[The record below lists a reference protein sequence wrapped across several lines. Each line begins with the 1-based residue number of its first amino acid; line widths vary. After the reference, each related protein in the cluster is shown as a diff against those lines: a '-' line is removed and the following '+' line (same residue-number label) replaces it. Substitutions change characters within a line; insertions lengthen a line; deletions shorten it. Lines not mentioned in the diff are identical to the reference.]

1 MLSKWRLVVA
11 VVALSGGMVACGPE
25 TREEVSTPDSALG
38 TTGRLLRVREP
49 LPGRYIV
56 VLAEPPAAAAAEVS
70 DVARELSAHH
80 GGRVVA
86 TYRHV
91 LRGFALEGMSEAAA
105 LALSRDP
112 RVRYVEEDGMAH
124 GAAVQSSPPWGLDRV
139 DQRDLPLSGSYT
151 YTATGSGVNVYV
163 LDSGIRTSHQDFGGR
178 AFGAFTAINDGYG
191 SGDCHGHG
199 THVAGTVGGATFG
212 VAKGVRLYSVRV
224 LGCDNRGAW
233 SGIIQGL
240 DWITA
245 NHVKPAVVN
254 ASLGGSVD
262 LSVDEAVRRTIAAG
276 VSVVISAMNDNV
288 DACNVTPARV
298 AEAITVGATSS
309 TDARASFSNFGSCL
323 DVFAPGV
330 NVVSASNTSDTGSVS
345 MQGTSMAAPHVAGV
359 AALFLQGSPG
369 STPAQVASALVNN
382 ATTGKVTSA
391 GTGSPNRLLL
401 SGFISTTPGSEVVI
415 DNDNASNDTSKFYF
429 QASSNW
435 IASTS
440 NLGFYG
446 SNYHHAST
454 QAVSDGASFYFYL
467 PAAATRT
474 VEAWW
479 STGSNRSTTAP
490 FIAYDA
496 AGTELGRVSVN
507 QQLNGARW
515 NVLGTYAF
523 TAGWNRVVLS
533 RWTTSGYVV
542 IADAVRIR

>member
-1 MLSKWRLVVA
+1 MKSVMKAGMWACTAML
-11 VVALSGGMVACGPE
+11 MACGPE
-25 TREEVSTPDSALG
+25 SAEQVSTPDLEQG
-38 TTGRLLRVREP
+38 TTGRFLRVREP

-56 VLAEPPAAAAAEVS
+56 VLAEPPAAAAADVAE
-70 DVARELSAHH
+70 VARELSAHH
-80 GGRVVA
+80 GGRVAA
-86 TYRHV
+86 TYRHA
-91 LRGFALEGMSEAAA
+91 LRGFAVEGMSEAAA

-112 RVRYVEEDGMAH
+112 RVRYVEEDGMVS

-139 DQRDLPLSGSYT
+139 DQRDLPLSASYT

-163 LDSGIRTSHQDFGGR
+163 LDSGIRTTHQDFGGR

-199 THVAGTVGGATFG
+199 THVAGTVGGATYG

-224 LGCDNRGAW
+224 LGCDGAGSW
-233 SGIIQGL
+233 SGLIQGL

-254 ASLGGSVD
+254 ASLGGGVTVSVD
-262 LSVDEAVRRTIAAG
+262 DAVRRTIASG
-276 VSVVISAMNDNV
+276 VSVVIAAMNDNL
-288 DACNVTPARV
+288 DACNATPARV
-298 AEAITVGATSS
+298 AEAITVGATSN

-323 DVFAPGV
+323 DLFAPGV
-330 NVVSASNTSDTGSVS
+330 NVFSASHLGDTGSVS

-359 AALFLQGSPG
+359 AALFLQGNPG

-391 GTGSPNRLLL
+391 GTGSPNRLLF
-401 SGFISTTPGSEVVI
+401 SGFIGATPGSEVVI
-415 DNDNASNDTSKFYF
+415 DNDNARNDTSKFYF
-429 QASSNW
+429 QSSTNWLTSASN
-435 IASTS
+435 A
-440 NLGFYG
+440 GFYG
-446 SNYHHAST
+446 THYHYAST

-479 STGSNRSTTAP
+479 TTSSNRSTTAP
-490 FIAYDA
+490 FVVYNA
-496 AGTELGRVSVN
+496 AGTELGRTSVN

-515 NVLGTYAF
+515 NVLGTYNF

-542 IADAVRIR
+542 VADAVRIR

>member
-1 MLSKWRLVVA
+1 MKSVMKAGMWACTAML
-11 VVALSGGMVACGPE
+11 MACGPE
-25 TREEVSTPDSALG
+25 SAEQVSTPDLEQG
-38 TTGRLLRVREP
+38 TTGRFLRVREP

-56 VLAEPPAAAAAEVS
+56 VLAEPPAAAAADVAE
-70 DVARELSAHH
+70 VARELSAHH
-80 GGRVVA
+80 GGRVAA
-86 TYRHV
+86 TYRHA
-91 LRGFALEGMSEAAA
+91 LRGFAVEGMSEAAA

-112 RVRYVEEDGMAH
+112 RVRYVEEDGMVS

-139 DQRDLPLSGSYT
+139 DQRDLPLSASYT

-163 LDSGIRTSHQDFGGR
+163 LDSGIRTTHQDFGGR

-199 THVAGTVGGATFG
+199 THVAGTVGGATYG

-224 LGCDNRGAW
+224 LGCDGAGSW
-233 SGIIQGL
+233 SGLIQGL

-254 ASLGGSVD
+254 ASLGGGVTVSVD
-262 LSVDEAVRRTIAAG
+262 DAVRRTIASG
-276 VSVVISAMNDNV
+276 VSVVIAAMNDNL
-288 DACNVTPARV
+288 DACNATPARV
-298 AEAITVGATSS
+298 AEAITVGATSN

-323 DVFAPGV
+323 DLFAPGV
-330 NVVSASNTSDTGSVS
+330 NVFSASHLGDTGSVS

-359 AALFLQGSPG
+359 AALFLQGNPG
-369 STPAQVASALVNN
+369 ATPAQVASALVNN
-382 ATTGKVTSA
+382 STTGKVTSA
-391 GTGSPNRLLL
+391 GTGSPNRLLF
-401 SGFISTTPGSEVVI
+401 SGFIGGTPGSEVVI
-415 DNDNASNDTSKFYF
+415 DNDNARNDTSKFYF
-429 QASSNW
+429 QSSTNW
-435 IASTS
+435 ITSAS
-440 NLGFYG
+440 NAGFYG
-446 SNYHHAST
+446 TNYYYAST

-479 STGSNRSTTAP
+479 TTSSNRSTTAP
-490 FIAYDA
+490 FVVYNA
-496 AGTELGRVSVN
+496 AGTELGRTSVN

-515 NVLGTYAF
+515 NVLGTYNF

-542 IADAVRIR
+542 VADAVRIR

>member
-1 MLSKWRLVVA
+1 MKIAVNAWMLA
-11 VVALSGGMVACGPE
+11 CTALLVACGPE
-25 TREEVSTPDSALG
+25 MPEQEFPADSALG
-38 TTGRLLRVREP
+38 TTGRFLRVREP

-56 VLAEPPAAAAAEVS
+56 VLAEPPAAAAPDVAE
-70 DVARELSAHH
+70 VAREFSSRH
-80 GGRVVA
+80 GGRVAA

-91 LRGFALEGMSEAAA
+91 LRGFAVEGMSEAAA

-112 RVRYVEEDGMAH
+112 RVRYVEEDGMAS

-139 DQRDLPLSGSYT
+139 DQRDLPLNASYT

-163 LDSGIRTSHQDFGGR
+163 LDSGIRTTHQDFGGR

-199 THVAGTVGGATFG
+199 THVAGTVGGATYG

-254 ASLGGSVD
+254 ASLGGSIS
-262 LSVDEAVRRTIAAG
+262 LSVDDAVRRTIAAG

-298 AEAITVGATSS
+298 AEALTVGATSN
-309 TDARASFSNFGSCL
+309 TDTRASFSNFGSCL
-323 DVFAPGV
+323 DLFAPGV
-330 NVVSASNTSDTGSVS
+330 NVVSASNTSDTGSIS

-369 STPAQVASALVNN
+369 STPAQVASALLNN
-382 ATTGKVTSA
+382 ATTGKVIST
-391 GTGSPNRLLL
+391 GTGSPNRLLF
-401 SGFISTTPGSEVVI
+401 SGFIGATPGSELII

-429 QASSNW
+429 QASTNW

-440 NLGFYG
+440 NPGFHG
-446 SNYHHAST
+446 ANYHYATT
-454 QAVSDGASFYFYL
+454 QAVSDSASFYFYL

-479 STGSNRSTTAP
+479 TTGSNRSTTAP
-490 FIAYDA
+490 FIVYNA

-515 NVLGTYAF
+515 NVLGTYDF
-523 TAGWNRVVLS
+523 TAGWNRVVVS
-533 RWTTSGYVV
+533 RWAASGSVV

>member
-1 MLSKWRLVVA
+1 MKSVVKAWMLACTAML
-11 VVALSGGMVACGPE
+11 VACGPE
-25 TREEVSTPDSALG
+25 SAEQVSTPDLEQG
-38 TTGRLLRVREP
+38 TTGRFLRAREP
-49 LPGRYIV
+49 FPGRYIV
-56 VLAEPPAAAAAEVS
+56 VLAEPPAAAAA
-70 DVARELSAHH
+70 DVAEVARALSSHH
-80 GGRVVA
+80 GGRVAA
-86 TYRHV
+86 TYRHA
-91 LRGFALEGMSEAAA
+91 LRGFAVEGMSEVAA

-112 RVRYVEEDGMAH
+112 RVRYVEEDGMAS

-139 DQRDLPLSGSYT
+139 DQRDLPLSASYT

-163 LDSGIRTSHQDFGGR
+163 LDSGIRTTHQDFGGR

-191 SGDCHGHG
+191 SGDCNGHG
-199 THVAGTVGGATFG
+199 THVAGTVGGATYG

-224 LGCDNRGAW
+224 LGCNNQGLW

-254 ASLGGSVD
+254 ASLGGGAT
-262 LSVDEAVRRTIAAG
+262 LSVDDAVRRTISAG

-298 AEAITVGATSS
+298 AEALTVGATSS

-323 DVFAPGV
+323 DLFAPGV
-330 NVVSASNTSDTGSVS
+330 NVVSASNASDTGSLS

-359 AALFLQGSPG
+359 AALFLQGNPG

-391 GTGSPNRLLL
+391 GTGSPNRLLF
-401 SGFISTTPGSEVVI
+401 SGFIGGTPGSEIVI
-415 DNDNASNDTSKFYF
+415 DNDNARNDTSKFYF
-429 QASSNW
+429 QSSTNW
-435 IASTS
+435 LTSTS
-440 NLGFYG
+440 NVGFYG
-446 SNYHHAST
+446 THYHYAST

-479 STGSNRSTTAP
+479 TTSSNRSTTAP
-490 FIAYDA
+490 FIFYDA
-496 AGTELGRVSVN
+496 AGTELGRTSAN

-515 NVLGTYAF
+515 NVLGTYNF

-533 RWTTSGYVV
+533 RWTTSGFVV

>member
-1 MLSKWRLVVA
+1 MKIVMKAWMLACTAMLA
-11 VVALSGGMVACGPE
+11 ACGPE
-25 TREEVSTPDSALG
+25 SAEQVSTPDLEQG
-38 TTGRLLRVREP
+38 TTGRFLRVREP

-56 VLAEPPAAAAAEVS
+56 VLAEPPAAAAAA
-70 DVARELSAHH
+70 DVAELARELSAHH
-80 GGRVVA
+80 GGRVAA
-86 TYRHV
+86 TYRHA
-91 LRGFALEGMSEAAA
+91 LRGFAVEGMSEVAA

-112 RVRYVEEDGMAH
+112 RVRYVEEDGMAS

-139 DQRDLPLSGSYT
+139 DQRDLPLSASYT

-163 LDSGIRTSHQDFGGR
+163 LDSGIRTTHQDFGGR

-199 THVAGTVGGATFG
+199 THVAGTVGGATYG

-224 LGCDNRGAW
+224 LGCDNKGLW

-254 ASLGGSVD
+254 ASLGGGVTQSVD
-262 LSVDEAVRRTIAAG
+262 DAVRRTIASG
-276 VSVVISAMNDNV
+276 VSVVIAAMNDNL
-288 DACNVTPARV
+288 DACNATPARV

-323 DVFAPGV
+323 DLFAPGV
-330 NVVSASNTSDTGSVS
+330 NVFSASHTTDTGSVS

-359 AALFLQGSPG
+359 AALFLQGNPG

-391 GTGSPNRLLL
+391 GTGSPNRLLF
-401 SGFISTTPGSEVVI
+401 SGFIGATPGSEVVI
-415 DNDNASNDTSKFYF
+415 DNDNARNDTSKFYF
-429 QASSNW
+429 QSSTNWLTSASN
-435 IASTS
+435 A
-440 NLGFYG
+440 GFYG
-446 SNYHHAST
+446 THYHYAST

-479 STGSNRSTTAP
+479 TTSSNRSTTAP
-490 FIAYDA
+490 FVVYNA
-496 AGTELGRVSVN
+496 AGTELGRTSVN

-515 NVLGTYAF
+515 NVLGTYNF